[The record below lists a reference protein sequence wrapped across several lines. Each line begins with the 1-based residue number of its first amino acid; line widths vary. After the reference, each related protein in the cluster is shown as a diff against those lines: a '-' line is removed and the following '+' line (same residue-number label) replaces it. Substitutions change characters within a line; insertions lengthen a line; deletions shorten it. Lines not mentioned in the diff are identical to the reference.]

1 MTDRGAVMRRGHFF
15 RRRSKAALHQQPN
28 TPATGARQ
36 GSHAG
41 QLKFE
46 TPRKTPVAKITKTF
60 QYGKHQVTLETGE
73 IARQAGGAV
82 IVKFDDTVL
91 LVSAVAAKKAREGQ
105 DFFPLTVDYQ
115 ERFYAGGRIPGG
127 FFKREG
133 RATEKETLISR
144 LIDRPLRPLFPEE
157 FRNEV
162 QVIATVM
169 SLNPDIDGDIPALL
183 GASAAVALTGAPFSG
198 PIGAAKVGYING
210 QYVLNPTVSDLKDS
224 KLELVV
230 AGTSGAVLMV
240 ESEAAELSEEVMLG
254 AVMFGHREMQKA
266 IHAISELVVEAGT
279 QSWNWTAPARNQALI
294 SALKEAVGDQLAAAF
309 QVRDKLQRRDAI
321 AAIKSDVLESLASR
335 AQAEGWSTAELSK
348 EFSELEYQTLRG
360 AVLSTKVRIDGRALD
375 TVRPISA
382 KVSVLPRTHG
392 SALFTRGETQA
403 IVVTT
408 LGTARDGQVIDAVSG
423 EYKDNFLFHYNFP
436 PYSVGEAGRMMGPKR
451 REIGH
456 GRLAKRGVLAVMP
469 TMEEFPYTIRVVSE
483 ITESNGSSSM
493 ASVCGSSLSLM
504 DAGVPIKAPVAG
516 IAMGLVKEGDDF
528 VVLSD
533 ILGDED
539 HLGDMDFK
547 VAGTSNGVSA
557 LQMDIKIEGITEE
570 IMKQALAQAKAGRL
584 HILGEMAHALTA
596 PRQELSEFAPRL
608 ITIKIHPDKIRE
620 VIGKGGAVIQ
630 AITKETGTQIDIQDD
645 GTITIAS
652 VNGAAGQAA
661 KARIEQITS
670 DIEPGRIY
678 EGKVAKLMDFGA
690 FVTIA
695 PGKDGLV
702 HVSQISVERVEKV
715 SDKLK
720 EGDLIRVK
728 VLEVDKQGRIRLS
741 MKAVDDG
748 EGLLPIE

>member
-1 MTDRGAVMRRGHFF
+1 MRRGFVFRKKKFF
-15 RRRSKAALHQQPN
+15 DIATPGRTNPAIRMRHGLHPVQPI
-28 TPATGARQ
+28 AHHQ
-36 GSHAG
+36 GS
-41 QLKFE
+41 
-46 TPRKTPVAKITKTF
+46 TNVAKITKTF

-91 LVSAVAAKKAREGQ
+91 LVSAVAAKNAREGQ

-169 SLNPDIDGDIPALL
+169 SLNPEIDGDIPALI
-183 GASAAVALTGAPFSG
+183 GASAAVALTGAPFNG

-210 QYVLNPTVSDLKDS
+210 EYVLNPTVSELKDS

-230 AGTSGAVLMV
+230 AGTSNAVLMV
-240 ESEAAELSEEVMLG
+240 ESEAAELSEDVMLG
-254 AVMFGHREMQKA
+254 AVMFGHREMQKV
-266 IHAISELVVEAGT
+266 INIINELVVEAGT
-279 QSWNWTAPARNQALI
+279 KNWEWSAPAKKDALI
-294 SALKEAVGDQLAAAF
+294 SALKEAVGTQLDSAF

-321 AAIKSDVLESLASR
+321 AAIKKDVLQSLAGR
-335 AQAEGWSTAELSK
+335 AEADGWSAGELSK
-348 EFSELEYQTLRG
+348 EFGELEYQTMRG
-360 AVLSTKVRIDGRALD
+360 SVLASKVRIDGRALD
-375 TVRPISA
+375 TVRPINS
-382 KVSVLPRTHG
+382 KVSVLPRVHG
-392 SALFTRGETQA
+392 SSLFTRGETQA
-403 IVVTT
+403 IVAVT

-423 EYKDNFLFHYNFP
+423 EYKDHFLFHYNFP

-469 TMEEFPYTIRVVSE
+469 TMEAFPYTIRVVSE

-493 ASVCGSSLSLM
+493 ASVCGSSLALM
-504 DAGVPIKAPVAG
+504 DAGVPISAPVAG
-516 IAMGLVKEGDDF
+516 IAMGLVKEGNDF

-547 VAGTSNGVSA
+547 VAGTQNGVSA

-570 IMKQALAQAKAGRL
+570 IMKQALSQAKAGRL
-584 HILGEMAHALTA
+584 HILGEMANAMTA

-620 VIGKGGAVIQ
+620 VIGKGGSVIQ

-670 DIEPGRIY
+670 DVEPGRIY

-702 HVSQISVERVEKV
+702 HVSQISSDRVEKV
-715 SDKLK
+715 SDVLK
-720 EGDLIRVK
+720 EGDVVKVK

-741 MKAVDDG
+741 MKAVEEG
-748 EGLLPIE
+748 EGVAAE